1 MRRDILEI
9 DTSAARTYQDL
20 AITLEDVEALRL
32 ILAGSSVIDWQRAN
46 FPDHAAVDHHLSLLL
61 LDVDDP
67 LDRERLRFVYNEAV
81 SYLEEQLRLRFPP
94 ELRNPQDPRDVFVW
108 ASEIGGFRRRQILS
122 CVVLKLMHVIHH
134 MEAADLKFRSA
145 ISEAELCDLAEARI
159 LRQARKMREDAL
171 PVVSFYGSR
180 KTRNSVITKLIAKK
194 ETIAATIFDK
204 LRFRL
209 VVETTDDLVPAL
221 VWLRRNIFP
230 FNYVIPDQSHN
241 NLLDRGRILGLVEP
255 QDLRHAQPLGNE
267 PIQRLTGK
275 NEFSG
280 MDYRMINFIAD
291 YPVRLPEARS
301 PSLGLEIGR
310 VVFLMV
316 EFQLVDEET
325 AQRNEDGD
333 NAHHL
338 YKQRQYGVVAQRLK
352 RGGLSKKEKKRL
364 KGKIK

>member
-9 DTSAARTYQDL
+9 DTSAAHAYKEMRL
-20 AITLEDVEALRL
+20 TLEDVEALRL

-61 LDVDDP
+61 IDVADP
-67 LDRERLRFVYNEAV
+67 ADRERLRYVYNEAV

-94 ELRNPQDPRDVFVW
+94 ELRNPGDPRDVFVW
-108 ASEIGGFRRRQILS
+108 ASETGGFRRRQILS
-122 CVVLKLMHVIHH
+122 CVILKLMHVIHH

-159 LRQARKMREDAL
+159 LQQARRMRDSGL

-204 LRFRL
+204 LRFRI
-209 VVETTDDLVPAL
+209 VVENGDDLVPAL
-221 VWLRRNIFP
+221 VWLKRNVFP

-241 NLLDRGRILGLVEP
+241 NLLDPGQVLKRIDQQAMERIQELGDV
-255 QDLRHAQPLGNE
+255 

-280 MDYRMINFIAD
+280 VDYRMVNFIAD
-291 YPVRLPEARS
+291 FPVQLPETRS
-301 PSLGLEIGR
+301 HYLGLEMGR

-316 EFQLVDEET
+316 EFQLVDAET
-325 AQRNEDGD
+325 ARRNEDGE

-338 YKQRQYGVVAQRLK
+338 YKQRQYGVVARRLK
-352 RGGLSKKEKKRL
+352 RGGLSKKDQND
-364 KGKIK
+364 